1 MNGLLIVDKPV
12 GASSF
17 EVVRLV
23 RRLVHSRRVGHAG
36 TLDPTAS
43 GVLPIAIGWATRL
56 VEFIMA
62 GDKVYRATMR
72 LGTTTDTQDAEG
84 QILEEHGWQHID
96 GQKLHKTVSEFV
108 GVIKQK
114 PPMYSAIKRKGQP
127 LYKLAR
133 QGIEVDREARPIQI
147 KSLVVDEISGS
158 DITFTVQCTKGT
170 YIRTLCH
177 DIGQSLGCGAHLIG
191 LRRLACGSFD
201 LSDSYTLSELEQ
213 KAAEGTP
220 LPLLSPAEALKDWA
234 ALDVRGDSLSRL
246 QNGVAPELKN
256 LVGEEPQSGEKVRL
270 MNEDNLVAIAKYSP
284 GPLSKRPGDFE
295 ILKVFPYGD
304 NDR

>member
-1 MNGLLIVDKPV
+1 MNGLLIVDKHV
-12 GASSF
+12 GATSF
-17 EVVRLV
+17 EAVRLV
-23 RRLVHSRRVGHAG
+23 RRMSQSRRVGHAG
-36 TLDPTAS
+36 TLDPMAS

-72 LGTTTDTQDAEG
+72 LGVTTDTQDAEG
-84 QILEEHGWQHID
+84 QILEEHHWQHID
-96 GQKLHKTVSEFV
+96 GQKLKKAVSKFI
-108 GVIKQK
+108 GVLKQQ

-133 QGIEVDREARPIQI
+133 QGIEVDREARPIHI
-147 KSLVVDEISGS
+147 KSLVVEEISGS
-158 DITFTVQCTKGT
+158 DVTFTVQCSKGT

-177 DIGQSLGCGAHLIG
+177 DIGQTLGCGAHLIG

-201 LSDSYTLSELEQ
+201 LSDSYTLDELQE
-213 KAAEGTP
+213 KAAEGVP
-220 LPLLSPAEALKDWA
+220 LPLIPPAEALKDWT
-234 ALDVRGDSLSRL
+234 ALDVRGESLSRL
-246 QNGVAPELKN
+246 QNGVAPEFKN

-284 GPLSKRPGDFE
+284 GQVSKRPGDFE
-295 ILKVFPYGD
+295 ILKVFPYND
-304 NDR
+304 NHR